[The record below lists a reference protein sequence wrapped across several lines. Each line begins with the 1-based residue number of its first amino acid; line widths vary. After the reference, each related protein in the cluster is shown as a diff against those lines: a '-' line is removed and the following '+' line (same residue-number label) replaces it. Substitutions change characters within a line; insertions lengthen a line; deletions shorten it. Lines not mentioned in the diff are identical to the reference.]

1 MPYDFF
7 SWNMGSMP
15 TAAAA
20 NGHAVRTFEQAAAL
34 SVCQSASQAVNA
46 LDALRPMPE
55 KKEQ

>member
-15 TAAAA
+15 TATAVD
-20 NGHAVRTFEQAAAL
+20 GHAVRTFEQAAAL
-34 SVCQSASQAVNA
+34 SVCRPASQAINA
-46 LDALRPMPE
+46 LDALQPMPE